1 MADTAFKIQYRQ
13 EFIDGFEQGQSLL
26 RDAVTTESVI
36 NGNQAT
42 FLVADSGG
50 ATATTRGVNGLIPS
64 RADNLTQS
72 TATLAEWHDLVRK
85 TGFNIF
91 ASQGNQ
97 RAIMQKT
104 TMGVINRKVDS
115 DILTELS
122 TATVTAGAAATAS
135 LSMVLK
141 AKTILQIAE
150 VPWDNNIMAVISPAF
165 EAYLLAVAAYT
176 SADYVDLKPMTG
188 GNGWN
193 DKVKAKRWLDIN
205 WIVHP
210 NVVGVGTSSETCLMF
225 HRSAIGH
232 AANTGGMTNAI
243 GYDEEQDY
251 SYARCSVF
259 MGSKL
264 LQNSGVVKMLHDGSA
279 YVGS

>member
-165 EAYLLAVAAYT
+165 EAYLLAIAAYT

-243 GYDEEQDY
+243 GYDDEQDY